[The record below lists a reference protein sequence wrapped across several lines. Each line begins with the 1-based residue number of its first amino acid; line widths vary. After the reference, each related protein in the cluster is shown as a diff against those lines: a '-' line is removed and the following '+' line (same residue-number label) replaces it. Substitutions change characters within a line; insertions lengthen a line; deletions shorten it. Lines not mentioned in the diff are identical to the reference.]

1 MSKILGTRLKVL
13 REQKQLSKAEV
24 ARRLD
29 VGNTTYSN
37 WEYGLREPNADT
49 IVKLANFYNVSTDYL
64 LGHDHNDQDKELTV
78 EAAIMSIKQYNGQ
91 PVSGQ
96 DQKTLIFIAKAY
108 FNSKQ

>member
-13 REQKQLSKAEV
+13 REQRQLSKAEV

-64 LGHDHNDQDKELTV
+64 LGHDHNDQSKELTV
-78 EAAIMSIKQYNGQ
+78 ETAIMSIKQYNGQ
-91 PVSGQ
+91 PVSDQ
-96 DQKTLIFIAKAY
+96 DQKTLISIAKAY
-108 FNSKQ
+108 FNSRQ